1 MAKKILLIDDD
12 QITNFFN
19 KKLIEKSDVPID
31 VYTVTS
37 VEEAIL
43 FLRDKKNFW
52 VPDVILLDVFM
63 PIKNG
68 WDFLE
73 EFQQE
78 FQNEATTVKLY
89 MLSSSVYSDD
99 ITKAKDHYMVKDY
112 ISKPLSVHMLEDIL
126 R

>member
-1 MAKKILLIDDD
+1 MTKRILLIDDD

-19 KKLIEKSDVPID
+19 RKLIELSNEPIE
-31 VYTVTS
+31 VHTTTS

-78 FQNEATTVKLY
+78 FQNEATTVRLY
-89 MLSSSVYSDD
+89 MLSSSVYNDD
-99 ITKAKDHYMVKDY
+99 ITKAKDHFMVKDY
-112 ISKPLSVHMLEDIL
+112 ISKPLSINMLVEIL
-126 R
+126 K

>member
-1 MAKKILLIDDD
+1 
-12 QITNFFN
+12 
-19 KKLIEKSDVPID
+19 
-31 VYTVTS
+31 
-37 VEEAIL
+37 
-43 FLRDKKNFW
+43 
-52 VPDVILLDVFM
+52 M